1 MNIWEQ
7 KSVGDLQSGIL
18 LKLKTPK
25 MFDKNRR
32 FSFPS
37 ADRHRSP
44 PQTGWRRT
52 ADKFS
57 SFQVCLMRK
66 RIGIGFPRSFETAP
80 EILLFSYAIFRGRE
94 RPEVV
99 LKTGCPDQVSS
110 RFLLKSGNRFGKW
123 GGEAR
128 LSDRLPILIQAYLA
142 GWCLL
147 PETGSR
153 AKTSRKLSTEP
164 VCFMH
169 NIHCRTPAW

>member
-1 MNIWEQ
+1 MVEQ
-7 KSVGDLQSGIL
+7 EKKIDLDFWSSRLFTRVIIGL
-18 LKLKTPK
+18 LPC
-25 MFDKNRR
+25 
-32 FSFPS
+32 
-37 ADRHRSP
+37 
-44 PQTGWRRT
+44 RT
-52 ADKFS
+52 LEEDCGFS

-66 RIGIGFPRSFETAP
+66 RIGIGFPRNFETAP
-80 EILLFSYAIFRGRE
+80 EILFFSYAIFRGRE

-99 LKTGCPDQVSS
+99 LKTGCPDQVSP